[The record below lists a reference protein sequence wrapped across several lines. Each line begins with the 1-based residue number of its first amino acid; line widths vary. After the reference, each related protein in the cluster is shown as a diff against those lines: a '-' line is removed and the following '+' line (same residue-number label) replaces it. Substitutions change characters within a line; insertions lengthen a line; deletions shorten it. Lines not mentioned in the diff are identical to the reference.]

1 MTKQITIEEALK
13 LVEFDHIR
21 DRGWQVGSIKGSV
34 HGDVNGVVC
43 GSVAGDVRGSVFGSV
58 RRNVGG
64 SVFGDVGGDVG
75 GHVYGK
81 IDGRKWYF
89 AETPKEKLQRLVKEN
104 AGIGE
109 LLAAINQLE
118 DS

>member
-13 LVEFDHIR
+13 LVDFDYIR
-21 DRGWQVGSIKGSV
+21 GRGWLVRSVKGSV
-34 HGDVNGVVC
+34 GDVH
-43 GSVAGDVRGSVFGSV
+43 
-58 RRNVGG
+58 
-64 SVFGDVGGDVG
+64 GDVGGDVG

-81 IDGRKWYF
+81 INGRKWYF

-104 AGIGE
+104 AGKEE